1 MTLAGDV
8 AAIEWYHT
16 LELAPGVVT
25 PGWFDLRGVVDDVEL
40 PPTLAGRRC
49 LDVGTFDGFWAF
61 EMERRSAT
69 EVVAVD
75 IIDPKR
81 WDWPAGSDDTALRE
95 IGRRKGSGNGFEIAH
110 AALGSDVVRHEL
122 SVYDLSPE
130 DLGTFDFVYV
140 GSLLLH
146 LRDPIGALQA
156 VRSVCKGTAIFVDA
170 IDLALSL
177 LPGGRPLASLD
188 GKGRPWWWK
197 PNVAALVRMAEAA
210 GFEVVGAP
218 RRLFLPSGAG
228 QPAHELSW
236 RSVLRRSLI
245 DDLARSRRG
254 DPHCAITVRPA
265 R

>member
-1 MTLAGDV
+1 MHPL
-8 AAIEWYHT
+8 WYHSID
-16 LELAPGVVT
+16 LAEDLVT
-25 PGWFDLRGVVDDVEL
+25 PGWFDLRGVVEQVGL
-40 PPTLAGRRC
+40 PATLTGKRC

-61 EMERRSAT
+61 EMESRGAN

-75 IIDPKR
+75 VLDPQK
-81 WDWPAGSDDTALRE
+81 WDWPADSGDAALNE

-110 AALGSDVVRHEL
+110 AALGSEVVRHEL

-130 DLGTFDFVYV
+130 DLGTFDLVYV

-156 VRSVCKGTAIFVDA
+156 VRSVCTGTAIFVDA

-210 GFEVVGAP
+210 GFEVVGDP

-245 DDLARSRRG
+245 DDLARSHRG
-254 DPHCAITVRPA
+254 DPHCAITACPVG
-265 R
+265 